1 MKSKHSNRH
10 AQQDRSGKGKVK
22 SRGRDKDSKPEIK
35 DKFVEQRKYEAP
47 AIKPK
52 SGKQAEYLHLLK
64 TCNIVVVEGLF
75 GTGKSYCAAAMAADA
90 LRKGQISKIIVA
102 RPYVQTG
109 KSSGSKP
116 GTTLEK
122 MYPYVRN
129 ILDTIKQ
136 RIGNGAYATYL
147 KDGVS
152 GTIEVQEVENI
163 RGRSFDER
171 SYLIID
177 EAQQTTP
184 EEMLSIVTRVSDNCT
199 LVLCG
204 DDGQKD
210 IKGKS
215 GLAWFIEFAKR
226 HKLKGVG
233 MVNFDSP
240 DDIVRGGTVR
250 DIAIGLA
257 EDSKNGLS
265 VG

>member
-1 MKSKHSNRH
+1 MKHANRRG
-10 AQQDRSGKGKVK
+10 QQDRSGQGKVK
-22 SRGRDKDSKPEIK
+22 GNRGSTQQTGGAIIK
-35 DKFVEQRKYEAP
+35 DKFKEQRNDSFKPIEA
-47 AIKPK
+47 KTL
-52 SGKQAEYLHLLK
+52 KQRQYLNMLK
-64 TCNIVVVEGLF
+64 TCNIIIVEGLF
-75 GTGKSYCAAAMAADA
+75 GTGKSYCAAATAADE
-90 LRKGQISKIIVA
+90 LRKGNITKVIVA

-116 GTTLEK
+116 GNTLEK

-129 ILDTIKQ
+129 ILDTM
-136 RIGNGAYATYL
+136 RDRMGFGAFNVAL
-147 KDGVS
+147 KDGLMGS
-152 GTIEVQEVENI
+152 IEVQEVENI

-210 IKGKS
+210 IRGKS
-215 GLAWFIEFAKR
+215 GLAWFIEFAER
-226 HKLKGVG
+226 HNIQGIGHVQF
-233 MVNFDSP
+233 NDP
-240 DDIVRGGTVR
+240 DDIIRGGTVR

-257 EDSKNGLS
+257 RDSKNGIH
-265 VG
+265 VN